1 MCGVS
6 RSPNCYLPPGT
17 LVWRRHVHSPYPSH
31 HAIRTTCTQL
41 LPLVEM
47 YCKWDLQED
56 CSRLCDLML
65 RFDSEVELESH
76 ALGRSLLSMVR
87 DDDGGFVTL
96 PQPVTFIPTV
106 SPFDAVR
113 HRLDAA
119 ALAIRG
125 LGLQVSVPPALFSLC
140 DLLLQHELR
149 LRFSASG
156 IPFTMLFNFR
166 LPCDSN
172 LRDFMSYALQNPTS
186 DCVRHWFSHFV
197 QHRIEFQNH
206 VSQIAFTVTALCLCI

>member
-1 MCGVS
+1 MLILGVRLLCCVHVMCGVS
-6 RSPNCYLPPGT
+6 RSPNCYLPTGT

-47 YCKWDLQED
+47 YCKWELQED
-56 CSRLCDLML
+56 CSRLRDLML

-96 PQPVTFIPTV
+96 PQPMTFIPTV

-119 ALAIRG
+119 ASAIRG
-125 LGLQVSVPPALFSLC
+125 LGLQVSLPPALFSLC

-149 LRFSASG
+149 LRLSATG
-156 IPFTMLFNFR
+156 IPFCNVVQFQTTMRLQPSGFHVLCFTKPNIRLCAPLLFTF
-166 LPCDSN
+166 CAT
-172 LRDFMSYALQNPTS
+172 SY
-186 DCVRHWFSHFV
+186 
-197 QHRIEFQNH
+197 
-206 VSQIAFTVTALCLCI
+206 